1 MAYHGLT
8 LGWASP
14 VITSHRAP
22 RPWSPWK
29 ATESAL
35 GDEKNYEKTR
45 HPQWYRKLI
54 DGFTP
59 LKNMKV
65 SWDDKIPNIWENQ
78 TCSKPPMRKPQWTPV
93 SNNVVSN
100 SMKSGPFSMALKRG
114 ALLGV
119 QLDKV
124 VLLDFAFFPLRRRGV
139 FIDGFHG
146 ISPLRRTKHHLK
158 TDLMGFRVQRRIYWF
173 KGVQWSLVL
182 MYTNLMVIWWIIGQ

>member
-1 MAYHGLT
+1 MKKPAIHSDTENWLMV
-8 LGWASP
+8 SP
-14 VITSHRAP
+14 L
-22 RPWSPWK
+22 WK
-29 ATESAL
+29 IWKSV
-35 GDEKNYEKTR
+35 GMIKFPIY
-45 HPQWYRKLI
+45 
-54 DGFTP
+54 G
-59 LKNMKV
+59 
-65 SWDDKIPNIWENQ
+65 KIKHVPNHQWENHSGPLFL
-78 TCSKPPMRKPQWTPV
+78 TMF
-93 SNNVVSN
+93 VSN